1 MYNRR
6 NKTLGMATAVLLL
19 ISTWALAANE
29 SPGAVAAQL
38 SSVDIQKGT
47 VTLQVDNTR
56 QLAAA
61 LLENEAVNIVVNNPK
76 HLREGKQQEWLQER
90 EERVL
95 RMQRGMAPYSQGGP

>member
-1 MYNRR
+1 MQKRSV
-6 NKTLGMATAVLLL
+6 KTLGTAIAVLLL
-19 ISTWALAANE
+19 ASTWALAAEE
-29 SPGAVAAQL
+29 SAGAVAAQL

-61 LLENEAVNIVVNNPK
+61 LLEKDAVNIVVNNPK
-76 HLREGKQQEWLQER
+76 HVHEGWRQEWQNER

-95 RMQRGMAPYSQGGP
+95 RMQQSPIP